1 MTELEGINEGA
12 QPADKPIYFDDP
24 ALQTLYQMVLVL
36 GEELAATRE
45 QLHALI
51 ALSEKGVVP
60 TAEAVASFLPDDL
73 FDAERADWVARLLE
87 PLEKIAGSDRSP

>member
-1 MTELEGINEGA
+1 MIELEGINEGA

-60 TAEAVASFLPDDL
+60 TAEAIESFLPDDQ

>member
-60 TAEAVASFLPDDL
+60 TAEAIESFIPDDQ
-73 FDAERADWVARLLE
+73 FDVERADWVARLLE

>member
-24 ALQTLYQMVLVL
+24 ALQTLYQMVLIL

-60 TAEAVASFLPDDL
+60 TAEAIESFLPDDQ

>member
-24 ALQTLYQMVLVL
+24 ALQTLYQMVLIL

-60 TAEAVASFLPDDL
+60 TAEAIESFLPDDQ

-87 PLEKIAGSDRSP
+87 PLEKIAGSDRPP

>member
-1 MTELEGINEGA
+1 VTELEGINEGA
-12 QPADKPIYFDDP
+12 QPADKPIYFDEP
-24 ALQTLYQMVLVL
+24 AVHALYQMVLVL

-60 TAEAVASFLPDDL
+60 TAEAIESFLPEDQ

>member
-60 TAEAVASFLPDDL
+60 TAEAIESFLPDDQ

-87 PLEKIAGSDRSP
+87 PLEKIAGSDRSA

>member
-24 ALQTLYQMVLVL
+24 AIQTLYQMVLIL

-60 TAEAVASFLPDDL
+60 TAEAIESFLPDDQ

>member
-60 TAEAVASFLPDDL
+60 TAEAIESFLPDDQ
-73 FDAERADWVARLLE
+73 FDVERADWVARLLE

>member
-60 TAEAVASFLPDDL
+60 TAEALESFLPDDQ

>member
-24 ALQTLYQMVLVL
+24 AIQTLYQMVLVL

-60 TAEAVASFLPDDL
+60 TAEAIESFLPDDQ

>member
-24 ALQTLYQMVLVL
+24 ALQTLYQMVLIL

-60 TAEAVASFLPDDL
+60 TAEAIESFLPDDL

>member
-60 TAEAVASFLPDDL
+60 TAEAIESFLPDDL

>member
-60 TAEAVASFLPDDL
+60 TAEAIESFLPDDQ

>member
-24 ALQTLYQMVLVL
+24 ALQTLYQMVLIL

-60 TAEAVASFLPDDL
+60 TAEAIESFIPDDQ
-73 FDAERADWVARLLE
+73 FDVERADWVARLLE

>member
-24 ALQTLYQMVLVL
+24 ALQTLYQMVLIL

-60 TAEAVASFLPDDL
+60 TAEAVASFRPDDL

>member
-24 ALQTLYQMVLVL
+24 ALQTLYQMVLIL

-51 ALSEKGVVP
+51 ALSEGRGP
-60 TAEAVASFLPDDL
+60 Y
-73 FDAERADWVARLLE
+73 
-87 PLEKIAGSDRSP
+87 G